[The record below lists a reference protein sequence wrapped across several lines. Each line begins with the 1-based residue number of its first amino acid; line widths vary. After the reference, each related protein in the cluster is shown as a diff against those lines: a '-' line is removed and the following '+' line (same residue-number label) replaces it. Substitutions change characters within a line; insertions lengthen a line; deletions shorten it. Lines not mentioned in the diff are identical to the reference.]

1 MRRQNRSRL
10 NATAAGLLALSGLF
24 AAAIAQDAPRLTGA
38 DRPMSDVAAPPLPE
52 WITDDVRVGR
62 NYPEQPPIIPHSIE
76 GYQLTVNANRCLE
89 CHRREYSG
97 LVAAPMISITHFQD
111 REGQMLADVS
121 PRRYFCTA
129 CHVAQ
134 TNARPLV
141 TNEFRDMLTLM
152 PAEDE

>member
-1 MRRQNRSRL
+1 MTR
-10 NATAAGLLALSGLF
+10 LLALAFVGL
-24 AAAIAQDAPRLTGA
+24 AAMAQAQDAPRLTGA
-38 DRPMSDVAAPPLPE
+38 DAPMSDVPAPPMAD

-62 NYPEQPPIIPHSIE
+62 NYPEQPPVIPHLID
-76 GYQLTVNANRCLE
+76 GYQVSITANRCLD

-129 CHVAQ
+129 CHVPQ
-134 TNARPLV
+134 SNARPLV
-141 TNEFRDMLTLM
+141 ENRFRDMLTLM
-152 PAEDE
+152 PVEGR

>member
-10 NATAAGLLALSGLF
+10 KIP
-24 AAAIAQDAPRLTGA
+24 AAAALAVCGLVAVALAQDAPRLTGA
-38 DRPMSDVAAPPLPE
+38 PQPMSDVAAPPLPD
-52 WITDDVRVGR
+52 WIVDDVRVGR
-62 NYPEQPPIIPHSIE
+62 SYPEQPPIIPHSIE

-97 LVAAPMISITHFQD
+97 LVSAPMISITHFQD
-111 REGQMLADVS
+111 RDGQMLSDVS

-134 TNARPLV
+134 TTAKPLV
-141 TNEFRDMLTLM
+141 PNVFRDMRLLL
-152 PAEDE
+152 PAGDR